1 MDILN
6 IIFGT
11 VGVVSLV
18 FSVYT
23 YYKTE
28 SKKTVEAAKNAMQKE
43 RYRNIRLSLLGI
55 YHSVDS
61 VVQIPKKGEIS
72 ASHLQDLARSE
83 RTQIV
88 VLSKQLELDQKK
100 LDDWQYGKLFSSNMG
115 EDNIPEVELEKPEE
129 QKK

>member
-6 IIFGT
+6 IIFGI
-11 VGVVSLV
+11 VGIVSLV

-61 VVQIPKKGEIS
+61 IVQIPKKGEIS
-72 ASHLQDLARSE
+72 VSHLQDLGRSA
-83 RTQIV
+83 RTQII
-88 VLSKQLELDQKK
+88 VLSKQIELDQKK
-100 LDDWQYGKLFSSNMG
+100 IDDWQYGKFFSSNMG
-115 EDNIPEVELEKPEE
+115 EENIPDVDLKDPEG
-129 QKK
+129 